1 MKRGLCITI
10 LLAVLFALGSTP
22 APAKEL
28 VIGTI
33 GLTGDT
39 YQMAIAWS
47 NLMLKKGGDL
57 RLTPVDGG
65 GTSKMMRSIAAGRMD
80 LGFIGAPH
88 YRDAVDK
95 TGGFKEEPDDM
106 VAKYKTMQTLFAIQ
120 TGGAQYVT
128 RVDSNIKTMAD
139 FKGKKVAIGA
149 PGGNMGRVSTMLFK
163 LYGLDAEKG
172 DLKAQYL
179 EYGAALEALG
189 NNQLDAVAVW
199 GGVPQAGVYN
209 ASRANKLRFVSPD
222 AAKLPEFQK
231 ALTNGDYYVFRE
243 VSPEAIKAAYGD
255 AMAADAPMRMWTFPM
270 MVIVNKD
277 MPKDTAYA
285 LVKEFWE
292 QIAEVKASSN
302 TLSLLDPKVA
312 LENVSAE
319 VHPGAAKYF
328 QEKGLLKAK

>member
-1 MKRGLCITI
+1 MKRGLRITI
-10 LLAVLFALGSTP
+10 LLAVLFALGIGP
-22 APAKEL
+22 ASAKEL

-47 NLMLKKGGDL
+47 NLILKRGGDL
-57 RLTPVDGG
+57 KLTPVEGG
-65 GTSKMMRSIAAGRMD
+65 GTNKMMRSIAAGRMD
-80 LGFIGAPH
+80 IGFIGAPH

-106 VAKYKTMQTLFAIQ
+106 VATYKTMQTLFAIQ

-172 DLKAQYL
+172 DIKAQYL

-243 VSPEAIKAAYGD
+243 VSPADIKAAYGD
-255 AMAADAPMRMWTFPM
+255 AVAADAPMHLWTFPM

-319 VHPGAAKYF
+319 VHPGAARYF

>member
-1 MKRGLCITI
+1 MKRLLRITI
-10 LLAVLFALGSTP
+10 LMTTLLAMSAGPTS
-22 APAKEL
+22 AKEL

-39 YQMAIAWS
+39 YQMAVAWS

-57 RLTPVDGG
+57 KLTPVDGG
-65 GTSKMMRSIAAGRMD
+65 GTNKMMRSLAAGRMD
-80 LGFIGAPH
+80 VGFIGAPH

-106 VAKYKTMQTLFAIQ
+106 VAKYKTMQILFAIQ

-128 RVDSNIKTMAD
+128 RVDSNIKTITD

-149 PGGNMGRVSTMLFK
+149 PGGNMGRVSTVLFK

-172 DLKAQYL
+172 DIKAQYL
-179 EYGAALEALG
+179 EYSAALEALG

-199 GGVPQAGVYN
+199 GGVPQSGVYN

-231 ALTNGDYYVFRE
+231 ALTNGEYYVFRE
-243 VSPEAIKAAYGD
+243 LPPADIKAAYGD
-255 AMAADAPMRMWTFPM
+255 AVAADTAMRLWTFPM

-277 MPKDTAYA
+277 MPSDTAYT
-285 LVKEFWE
+285 LIREFWE

-312 LENVSAE
+312 LENISAE

>member
-1 MKRGLCITI
+1 MKRGLRFMI
-10 LLAVLFALGSTP
+10 LLAVLPMLCIGP
-22 APAKEL
+22 ASAKEL

-57 RLTPVDGG
+57 KLTPVDGG
-65 GTSKMMRSIAAGRMD
+65 GTNKMMRSIAAGRMD
-80 LGFIGAPH
+80 LGFIGSPH
-88 YRDAVDK
+88 YRDAAGK

-128 RVDSNIKTMAD
+128 RVDANIKTIND

-149 PGGNMGRVSTMLFK
+149 PGGNMGRVSTVLFK

-172 DLKAQYL
+172 DIKAQYL

-231 ALTNGDYYVFRE
+231 ALTNGEYYVFRE
-243 VSPEAIKAAYGD
+243 VGPEAIKAAYGD
-255 AMAADAPMRMWTFPM
+255 AVVADAPMRLWTFPM
-270 MVIVNKD
+270 MVVVNKD
-277 MPKDTAYA
+277 MPNNTAYT

-292 QIAEVKASSN
+292 QIAEVKASSS
-302 TLSLLDPKVA
+302 TLSLLDPKIA
-312 LENVSAE
+312 LENISAE

>member
-1 MKRGLCITI
+1 MKRTLLIPSVVWLTVI
-10 LLAVLFALGSTP
+10 LSTVPAL
-22 APAKEL
+22 AKEL

-39 YQMAIAWS
+39 YQLAVAWS

-57 RLTPVDGG
+57 KLTPVDGG
-65 GTSKMMRSIAAGRMD
+65 GTNKMMRSLAAGRMD
-80 LGFIGAPH
+80 IGFIGAPH

-128 RVDSNIKTMAD
+128 RVEANIKTIAD

-149 PGGNMGRVSTMLFK
+149 PGGNMGRVSTVLFK

-172 DLKAQYL
+172 DVKAQYL

-199 GGVPQAGVYN
+199 GGVPQSGVYN
-209 ASRANKLRFVSPD
+209 ASRANKLRFISPD

-231 ALTNGDYYVFRE
+231 ALTNGEYYVFRDVAPAE
-243 VSPEAIKAAYGD
+243 IKAAYGD
-255 AMAADAPMRMWTFPM
+255 AVAADETMRLWTFPM
-270 MVIVNKD
+270 MIIVNRD
-277 MPKDTAYA
+277 MPSDAAYT

-319 VHPGAAKYF
+319 VHPGATKYF
-328 QEKGLLKAK
+328 SEKGLVKRK

>member
-1 MKRGLCITI
+1 MKRELVITI
-10 LLAVLFALGSTP
+10 FLAVLFVFGTGP
-22 APAKEL
+22 AAAKEI

-57 RLTPVDGG
+57 KLTPVEGG
-65 GTSKMMRSIAAGRMD
+65 GTNKMMRSIAAGRMD
-80 LGFIGAPH
+80 IGFIGAPH
-88 YRDAVDK
+88 YRDAIDK

-128 RVDSNIKTMAD
+128 RVDSNIKTIND

-149 PGGNMGRVSTMLFK
+149 PGGNMGRVSTVLFK

-172 DLKAQYL
+172 DVKAQYL

-222 AAKLPEFQK
+222 AAKLSEFQK
-231 ALTNGDYYVFRE
+231 ALTNGAFYVFRE
-243 VSPEAIKAAYGD
+243 VSPTEIKAAYGE
-255 AMAADAPMRMWTFPM
+255 AIAADAPMRLWTFPM
-270 MVIVNKD
+270 MVIVNKE
-277 MPKDTAYA
+277 MPSNTAYT
-285 LVKEFWE
+285 LVREFWE
-292 QIAEVKASSN
+292 QIADVKDSSN

-312 LENVSAE
+312 LENISAE

>member
-1 MKRGLCITI
+1 MKRELVITI
-10 LLAVLFALGSTP
+10 FLAVLFVFGTGP
-22 APAKEL
+22 AAAKEI

-57 RLTPVDGG
+57 KLTPVEGG
-65 GTSKMMRSIAAGRMD
+65 GTNKMMRSLAAGRMD
-80 LGFIGAPH
+80 IGFIGAPH
-88 YRDAVDK
+88 YRDAIDK

-106 VAKYKTMQTLFAIQ
+106 VVKYKTMQTLFAIQ

-128 RVDSNIKTMAD
+128 RVDSNIKAIND

-149 PGGNMGRVSTMLFK
+149 PGGNMGRVSTVLFK

-231 ALTNGDYYVFRE
+231 ALTNGAYYVFRE
-243 VSPEAIKAAYGD
+243 VSPAEIKTAYGD
-255 AMAADAPMRMWTFPM
+255 AVAADAPMRLWTFPM

-277 MPKDTAYA
+277 MPSDTAYT
-285 LVKEFWE
+285 LVKEFWD

-312 LENVSAE
+312 LENISAD

-328 QEKGLLKAK
+328 QEKGLRKAK

>member
-1 MKRGLCITI
+1 MKRKLCITV
-10 LLAVLFALGSTP
+10 LLAVLLAVGSEP
-22 APAKEL
+22 ASAKEL

-47 NLMLKKGGDL
+47 NLILKKGGDL
-57 RLTPVDGG
+57 KLTPVEGG
-65 GTSKMMRSIAAGRMD
+65 GTNKMMRSIAAGRMD
-80 LGFIGAPH
+80 IGFIGAPH

-128 RVDSNIKTMAD
+128 RMDSNIKTMTD

-172 DLKAQYL
+172 DIKAQYL

-189 NNQLDAVAVW
+189 NNQLDVVAVW
-199 GGVPQAGVYN
+199 GGVPQSGVYN

-222 AAKLPEFQK
+222 AAKLPGFQK

-243 VSPEAIKAAYGD
+243 VSPADIKAAYGD
-255 AMAADAPMRMWTFPM
+255 AVAGDAPMRLWTFPM
-270 MVIVNKD
+270 MVIVNKG

-319 VHPGAAKYF
+319 VHPGAARYF

>member
-1 MKRGLCITI
+1 MKQQFRITI
-10 LLAVLFALGSTP
+10 FLAVLLALGSGP
-22 APAKEL
+22 ASAKEL

-39 YQMAIAWS
+39 YQLAVAWS

-57 RLTPVDGG
+57 KLTPVDGG
-65 GTSKMMRSIAAGRMD
+65 GTNKMMRSIAVGRMD
-80 LGFIGAPH
+80 IGFIGAPH
-88 YRDAVDK
+88 YSDAVDK
-95 TGGFKEEPDDM
+95 AGGFKEEPDDL

-128 RVDSNIKTMAD
+128 RVDANIKTIAD

-149 PGGNMGRVSTMLFK
+149 PGGNMGRVSTVLFK

-172 DLKAQYL
+172 DIKVQYL
-179 EYGAALEALG
+179 EYGAALEAMG

-231 ALTNGDYYVFRE
+231 ALSNGAYYVFRD
-243 VSPEAIKAAYGD
+243 VTPEDIKAAYGE
-255 AMAADAPMRMWTFPM
+255 AVMVEGPMRLWTFPM
-270 MVIVNKD
+270 MLIVDKN
-277 MPKDTAYA
+277 MPNDTAYA

-312 LENVSAE
+312 LANISAE

-328 QEKGLLKAK
+328 SEKGLLKAK

>member
-1 MKRGLCITI
+1 MRLRFRTTI
-10 LLAVLFALGSTP
+10 WVAVLLTLVIGP
-22 APAKEL
+22 ASAKEL

-47 NLMLKKGGDL
+47 NLMLKKDGHL

-65 GTSKMMRSIAAGRMD
+65 GTNKMMRSIAAGRMD
-80 LGFIGAPH
+80 IGFIGAPH

-106 VAKYKTMQTLFAIQ
+106 VAKYKTMNTLFAIQ
-120 TGGAQYVT
+120 TGGAQYVA
-128 RVDSNIKTMAD
+128 RVDSQITAISD
-139 FKGKKVAIGA
+139 FKNKKVAIGA
-149 PGGNMGRVSTMLFK
+149 PGGNMGRVSTVLFK

-172 DLKAQYL
+172 DIKAQYL

-199 GGVPQAGVYN
+199 GGVPQPGVYN
-209 ASRANKLRFVSPD
+209 ASRANRLRFVSPD

-231 ALTNGDYYVFRE
+231 ALTNGQFYVFRE
-243 VSPEAIKAAYGD
+243 VAPAEIKTAYGD
-255 AMAADAPMRMWTFPM
+255 AVEANTPMRLWTFPM
-270 MVIVNKD
+270 MVIVASE
-277 MPKDTAYA
+277 MPKEIAYT
-285 LVKEFWE
+285 LVKEFWDH
-292 QIAEVKASSN
+292 IAEIKASSN
-302 TLSLLDPKVA
+302 TLSLLDAKIA
-312 LENVSAE
+312 LDNISAE
-319 VHPGAAKYF
+319 LHPGAAAYF